1 MAETVLGIGG
11 AILSPIVQV
20 LFNRMASLEFLEFH
34 PWKPSDE
41 VLKKLKPPLLLI
53 NAVLNDAEEKQIT
66 NPAVKEWVNE
76 LKDVAYDAEDV
87 LDEIATDAGCKLIKK
102 ILSRLE
108 SLAKQRDLLGLKEGG
123 GEKSSQKLPTTSFVD
138 ESEIYGRDGA
148 KEKIINMLLDDDAN
162 ADNIRV
168 IPIVGMGG
176 IGKTTLA
183 QLVYNKKL
191 VTECFDVKA
200 WIFISP
206 EFDVCRIMRE
216 ILEAITSSTVDTNNL
231 DQLQLQVT
239 KNLVGR
245 KFLIVLDDV
254 WNENYLDWD
263 ALRICFKSGAEGS
276 RLLVTTRNESVASIL
291 RTVTSYHLKKLTNE
305 DSWLLFAKHAF
316 GNKKSIAC
324 PELELIGRNIV
335 MKKCNGLPLAAKTFG
350 GLLRLNNI
358 WNFSNRES
366 KILPSL
372 LSSYHYLPSHL
383 KRCFAYCSI
392 FPKNFKFQKEELV
405 RLWMAEDLL
414 LHPKGENLEEV
425 GRSHGKT
432 KFVSGEFSFRMED
445 DNSYDITHFDAN
457 RKFEGFHRA
466 KESGWL
472 GNEVPLDSLL
482 EIRSLRVLSLSH
494 YWNLT
499 ILPNSICNLKHLRY
513 LNLSHTAIKVLPNS
527 LCDLFNLQ
535 TLLLSSCHSLTKL
548 PAKMGELVNLRHLD
562 ISGTNLIEVPPHIGK
577 LKSLQTLS
585 AFILGKN
592 GGSGINELRKL
603 RQLKG
608 SLSVLKL
615 ENAVH
620 YGDDLGANLNDK
632 LQLNELLLK
641 WGGHTVDTNDSKKDR
656 EILDQLQPHA
666 DLKKLTIENY
676 GGTAFPCWL
685 GHVSYNLVS
694 ISLQKCKYCL
704 SLPPFGNL
712 PSLKYLYIM
721 ELNNVEFIDSEFY
734 GPAASTSKP
743 FGSLETL
750 HLRKMLQLREWHHF
764 RDNDGG
770 AVAFPRLQHLHIQN
784 CPNLTKGL
792 PDGFFSLKTL
802 VIDQCQQ
809 LRASLPSA
817 PDIRELKLQN
827 CHKCYASLESLC
839 IICSCDSLESFS
851 LDLFPKLNHLE
862 IQECQSLLSLAV
874 SNQGPLQNLKS
885 LQIRNCS
892 SFLFF
897 SRRGTACP
905 QPDHALPKK
914 MQTLLPSLATLS
926 LWHCPELNSLPE
938 GGLPYSLNS
947 LDICF
952 CDKLTA
958 GRTTWSLQ
966 GLPSLRSFCIRGEYE
981 NWNSFPDRGFLP
993 SSLISLEIWNLQHL
1007 KSLVG
1012 DELLHLTALKKL
1024 GIGCC
1029 PNLQCMPEDGLP
1041 TSLSFIKVQKCP
1053 MLKTLGHKI
1062 KGIPL
1067 IKIDKE
1073 VISQGESLW

>member
-1 MAETVLGIGG
+1 M
-11 AILSPIVQV
+11 
-20 LFNRMASLEFLEFH
+20 
-34 PWKPSDE
+34 
-41 VLKKLKPPLLLI
+41 
-53 NAVLNDAEEKQIT
+53 
-66 NPAVKEWVNE
+66 
-76 LKDVAYDAEDV
+76 KD
-87 LDEIATDAGCKLIKK
+87 
-102 ILSRLE
+102 
-108 SLAKQRDLLGLKEGG
+108 GG
-123 GEKSSQKLPTTSFVD
+123 GEKSSQKLPTTSLVD

-183 QLVYNKKL
+183 QLVYNNKL

-200 WIFISP
+200 WIFISQ
-206 EFDVCRIMRE
+206 EFDVRRIMRE
-216 ILEAITSSTVDTNNL
+216 IPEAITSSTVDTNNL

-263 ALRICFKSGAEGS
+263 ALRICFKSGADGS

-291 RTVTSYHLKKLTNE
+291 RTVTSYHLKKLT
-305 DSWLLFAKHAF
+305 DGDCWSLFAKHAF

-324 PELELIGRNIV
+324 PELEIIGRNIV
-335 MKKCNGLPLAAKTFG
+335 KKKCNGLPLAAKTIG
-350 GLLRLNNI
+350 GLLRLKLDPKEWVKILQSNI

-414 LHPKGENLEEV
+414 WHPKGENLEEV
-425 GRSHGKT
+425 GTEYFDALVSSSFFQRSHGKSSRYVMHELLNDLA

-445 DNSYDITHFDAN
+445 DNSYDMSEKTRYLSYYRTYFDAN
-457 RKFEGFHRA
+457 RKFGGFHRA
-466 KESGWL
+466 KGLRTFLLAHLSLESGWL
-472 GNEVPLDSLL
+472 GNEIPLDSLL
-482 EIRSLRVLSLSH
+482 EMRSLRVLSLSH

-499 ILPNSICNLKHLRY
+499 VLPNSIRNLKHLRY

-527 LCDLFNLQ
+527 MCDLFNLQ
-535 TLLLSSCHSLTKL
+535 TLLLSCCHSLTKL

-562 ISGTNLIEVPPHIGK
+562 ISETNLIEMPPRIGK

-592 GGSGINELRKL
+592 GDSGINELRKL

-620 YGDDLGANLNDK
+620 YGDDLEANLNDK

-641 WGGHTVDTNDSKKDR
+641 WGGHTGDTDDSKKDR
-656 EILDQLQPHA
+656 EILDQLQPRA
-666 DLKKLTIENY
+666 DLKKLTIVNY

-694 ISLQKCKYCL
+694 INLRKCNYCL

-712 PSLKYLYIM
+712 PSLKYLYIT

-770 AVAFPRLQHLHIQN
+770 AVAFPHLQHLYIQN

-792 PDGFFSLKTL
+792 PDGRFSLKTL

-817 PDIRELKLQN
+817 SDIRELKLQN
-827 CHKCYASLESLC
+827 CHKVSFNELQPKVLKLTIGGYEDLASLPPILFPLSSGIADTLKSLHLERCGKLLFPMHQCYASLESLY
-839 IICSCDSLESFS
+839 IICSCDSLELFS
-851 LDLFPKLNHLE
+851 LDLFPKLNHLD

-885 LQIRNCS
+885 LQISNCS
-892 SFLFF
+892 NFVSFPEEGLPAPNLTMFHVYK
-897 SRRGTACP
+897 CNKLK
-905 QPDHALPKK
+905 ALPKK
-914 MQTLLPSLATLS
+914 MQTLLPSLATLI

-938 GGLPYSLNS
+938 GGLP
-947 LDICF
+947 
-952 CDKLTA
+952 
-958 GRTTWSLQ
+958 
-966 GLPSLRSFCIRGEYE
+966 
-981 NWNSFPDRGFLP
+981 
-993 SSLISLEIWNLQHL
+993 SS
-1007 KSLVG
+1007 
-1012 DELLHLTALKKL
+1012 
-1024 GIGCC
+1024 
-1029 PNLQCMPEDGLP
+1029 
-1041 TSLSFIKVQKCP
+1041 
-1053 MLKTLGHKI
+1053 
-1062 KGIPL
+1062 
-1067 IKIDKE
+1067 
-1073 VISQGESLW
+1073 